1 MALLPDASLNEIAEF
16 KIKTQP
22 NKTYK
27 MLIEDEKVLGNTDD
41 LEAIEQACYK
51 VLNTERYQ
59 YVIYSWNYGVE
70 LQDLFGKPIPYV
82 FSELPRRI
90 REALI
95 QDDRVSDVTNFD
107 LSNQKGNV
115 LAKFEVVTEKGI
127 IKMEKGGANLGVRKS
142 NR

>member
-1 MALLPDASLNEIAEF
+1 MALLPNTSLNEVTEF
-16 KIKTQP
+16 KIKNQP

-27 MLIEDEKVLGNTDD
+27 MLIEDEKILGNTDD
-41 LEAIEQACYK
+41 LAAIEQACYK
-51 VLNTERYQ
+51 ILNTERYQ
-59 YVIYSWNYGVE
+59 YVIYSWNYGIE

-127 IKMEKGGANLGVRKS
+127 IKMEKGVQVM
-142 NR
+142 

>member
-1 MALLPDASLNEIAEF
+1 MALLPDASLNEITEF

-27 MLIEDEKVLGNTDD
+27 MLIEDEKVLGDTDD

-51 VLNTERYQ
+51 VLNTERYR

-70 LQDLFGKPIPYV
+70 LQDLFGKPIPYA

-90 REALI
+90 TEALMT
-95 QDDRVSDVTNFD
+95 DDRIENVTNFE
-107 LSNQKGNV
+107 LSHNKGDV
-115 LAKFEVVTEKGI
+115 LAKFEVVTKYGNI
-127 IKMEKGGANLGVRKS
+127 QMEKGVTIL
-142 NR
+142 

>member
-1 MALLPDASLNEIAEF
+1 MALLPNTSLNEITEF

-59 YVIYSWNYGVE
+59 YVIYSWNYGIE

-127 IKMEKGGANLGVRKS
+127 IKMEKGVQVM
-142 NR
+142 

>member
-27 MLIEDEKVLGNTDD
+27 MLIEDEKVLGDTGE

-51 VLNTERYQ
+51 VLNTERYR
-59 YVIYSWNYGVE
+59 YVIYSWNYGIE

-95 QDDRVSDVTNFD
+95 QDDRVSDVRNFD

-127 IKMEKGGANLGVRKS
+127 IKMEKGVQVM
-142 NR
+142 

>member
-1 MALLPDASLNEIAEF
+1 MALLPNTSLNEITEF

-27 MLIEDEKVLGNTDD
+27 MLIEDKKVLGDTDD

-59 YVIYSWNYGVE
+59 YVIYSWNYGIE

-127 IKMEKGGANLGVRKS
+127 IKMEKGVQVM
-142 NR
+142 

>member
-1 MALLPDASLNEIAEF
+1 MALLPDTSLNEITEF
-16 KIKTQP
+16 KIKNQP

-27 MLIEDEKVLGNTDD
+27 MLIDDEKIIGDTDD

-59 YVIYSWNYGVE
+59 YVIYSWNYGIE

-127 IKMEKGGANLGVRKS
+127 IKMEKGVQVM
-142 NR
+142 

>member
-1 MALLPDASLNEIAEF
+1 MALLPNALLNEIPEF

-27 MLIEDEKVLGNTDD
+27 MLIEDKKVLGDTDD

-59 YVIYSWNYGVE
+59 YVIYSWNYGIE

-115 LAKFEVVTEKGI
+115 LAKFEVITEKGI
-127 IKMEKGGANLGVRKS
+127 IKMEKGVQVM
-142 NR
+142 

>member
-1 MALLPDASLNEIAEF
+1 MALLPDTSLNEIPEF
-16 KIKTQP
+16 KIKNQP

-27 MLIEDEKVLGNTDD
+27 MLIDDEKIIGDTDD

-51 VLNTERYQ
+51 ILNTERYQ
-59 YVIYSWNYGVE
+59 YVIYGWNYGIE
-70 LQDLFGKPIPYV
+70 LQALFGKPIPYV

-115 LAKFEVVTEKGI
+115 LATFEVVTEKGI
-127 IKMEKGGANLGVRKS
+127 IKMEKGVQVM
-142 NR
+142 

>member
-27 MLIEDEKVLGNTDD
+27 MLIEDEKVLGDTDE

-51 VLNTERYQ
+51 VLNTERYR
-59 YVIYSWNYGVE
+59 YVIYSWNYGIE

-95 QDDRVSDVTNFD
+95 QDDRVSDVRNFD

-127 IKMEKGGANLGVRKS
+127 IKMEKGVQVM
-142 NR
+142 

>member
-27 MLIEDEKVLGNTDD
+27 MLIEDEKVLGDTDD

-51 VLNTERYQ
+51 VLNTERYR
-59 YVIYSWNYGVE
+59 YVIYSWNYGIE

-115 LAKFEVVTEKGI
+115 LAKFEVITEKGI
-127 IKMEKGGANLGVRKS
+127 VRMEKGVQVM
-142 NR
+142 

>member
-1 MALLPDASLNEIAEF
+1 MALLPNTSLNEITEF

-59 YVIYSWNYGVE
+59 YVIYSWNYGIE

-115 LAKFEVVTEKGI
+115 LAKFEVITEKGI
-127 IKMEKGGANLGVRKS
+127 IRMEKGVQVM
-142 NR
+142 